1 MGKIISIINN
11 KGGVGK
17 TSSAIFIS
25 ELLAWLGAKTLDVD
39 LDEQSNLSMI
49 LHSYVDD
56 PDNVISG
63 AMEPQTPPNIAELF
77 KYQYCEKEKV
87 ERVIVKTNIANL
99 DIIPC
104 SKRHKNTQ
112 AVIQESSGN
121 KNTILR
127 NALAK
132 IKDDYDFIIIDN
144 APASDILTINS
155 IVASDYVITPVN
167 TDGFGYVGMV
177 DTLKSIQKI
186 KEQYNLDVQF
196 LGAFFTRAESN
207 TNLYKDLSDAYKQEL
222 EDKYF
227 QSSIRKDIR
236 VSEIETRFVPI
247 LEYAPNTN
255 AVFDYAKLILEMG
268 ILDARQ
274 EKMLKEA
281 IGEE

>member
-56 PDNVISG
+56 PDNVIEG
-63 AMEPQTPPNIAELF
+63 IVEPQTAPNIAELF
-77 KYQYCEKEKV
+77 KYQYCDKEKV
-87 ERVIVKTNIANL
+87 ENIIVKSNIENL
-99 DIIPC
+99 YIIPC

-112 AVIQESSGN
+112 NVIMKSTGN
-121 KNTILR
+121 QSTILR

-132 IKDDYDFIIIDN
+132 IKDDFDYIIIDN

-167 TDGFGYVGMV
+167 TDGFGYVGME

-186 KEQYNLDVQF
+186 KEKYNLDVQF

-207 TNLYKDLSDAYKQEL
+207 TNLYKDLCDAYKQEL
-222 EDKYF
+222 NDKYF
-227 QSSIRKDIR
+227 ESSIRKDIR
-236 VSEIETRFVPI
+236 VSEIETKFVPI

-255 AVFDYAKLILEMG
+255 AVFDYARLILEMG
-268 ILDARQ
+268 ILDADKEQ
-274 EKMLKEA
+274 LLKSA

>member
-1 MGKIISIINN
+1 MGKIISVINN

-17 TSSAIFIS
+17 TSSVIFIS
-25 ELLAWLGAKTLDVD
+25 ELLAWLGAKTLVVD

-49 LHSYVDD
+49 LHAYVDD
-56 PDNVISG
+56 PDSVIAG
-63 AMEPQTPPNIAELF
+63 TMEPETAPNIAELF
-77 KYQYCEKEKV
+77 KYQYCDKEKV
-87 ERVIVKTNIANL
+87 ENVIVKSSIENL
-99 DIIPC
+99 DIIPS

-112 AVIQESSGN
+112 TIIQKSTGN

-132 IKDDYDFIIIDN
+132 VKDDYEYIIIDN

-155 IVASDYVITPVN
+155 IVTSDYVITPVN

-177 DTLKSIQKI
+177 DTLKTIQKI
-186 KEQYNLDVQF
+186 KEQYGLDVQF
-196 LGAFFTRAESN
+196 LGVFFTRAESN

-236 VSEIETRFVPI
+236 VSEIETKFVPI

-255 AVFDYAKLILEMG
+255 AVFDYAQLIIEMG
-268 ILDARQ
+268 ILDT
-274 EKMLKEA
+274 EKEKILKAA